1 MALYTYEYDQTY
13 EPAMPIAPIWV
24 MSPVTGRTVGPFSVL
39 IDSGSDGT
47 LVPVDI
53 LEQGGAFSI
62 VSGRL
67 TWLWQESRHVNMY
80 VVRLILG
87 PYRLPGVR
95 VAGVPGGTDFILGR
109 NVLNQISLTLN
120 GPAESVEITH
130 P

>member
-1 MALYTYEYDQTY
+1 MALYTYEYDQTH

-24 MSPVTGRTVGPFSVL
+24 TSPVTGRTVGPFSVL

-53 LEQGGAFSI
+53 LEQVGALSI
-62 VSGRL
+62 GSGRL

-80 VVRLILG
+80 VVRLTLG